1 MKKRFVVKKNDEFNK
16 IIHTCPYVKDSN
28 LVIYYKD
35 SSLGY
40 SRYGISV
47 GTKFGHA
54 VLRNLYK
61 RRLRMII
68 HQNKNNYEKDK
79 DYIIIIR
86 KNCLNVE
93 YDDICKSYCSLMKKI
108 HHNHNVKGEFN
119 ET

>member
-1 MKKRFVVKKNDEFNK
+1 MKKKFFVKKNEEFNE
-16 IIHTCPYVKDSN
+16 IIHTCPYVRDSN

-35 SSLGY
+35 NYLEY

-54 VLRNLYK
+54 VVRNLYK

-68 HQNKNNYEKDK
+68 HQNKNNYEKNR

-93 YDDICKSYCSLMKKI
+93 YDDIYKSYSFLMKKI
-108 HHNHNVKGEFN
+108 NHIQ
-119 ET
+119 